1 MYGMQPV
8 LSRSFLASDHKQDSE
23 PVCVSG
29 ENFWREELQGN
40 ASVIGDPLNL
50 DGKTCTIVTSEWKLI
65 CDTHDLLKL
74 FRYRIA
80 LAHAHA

>member
-1 MYGMQPV
+1 VERREESLGFEHWHHTDGYFRMYGMQPV

-50 DGKTCTIVTSEWKLI
+50 DGKTCTPS
-65 CDTHDLLKL
+65 
-74 FRYRIA
+74 
-80 LAHAHA
+80 